1 LQSNST
7 WKKIAEAD
15 VKEVEDEI
23 KKFKAICF
31 LLHANKSRYGGLLGD
46 LKKAFFPQNRICHIQ
61 ATIQN
66 LTSDQA

>member
-31 LLHANKSRYGGLLGD
+31 LLRANESRYGRLLD
-46 LKKAFFPQNRICHIQ
+46 DVKKKRF
-61 ATIQN
+61 
-66 LTSDQA
+66 S